1 MHRARLLPSGGMMG
15 DQLRKW
21 DELEHRL
28 HHFCS
33 TEKSKFQ
40 KCSFFV
46 HTQIWESFFTVF
58 YNMQFTCIHAY
69 IFVFC
74 VWVWM
79 FIICTFW
86 MQYTIITHLHNCSN
100 RKILRNQW
108 KFVYTIHLAL
118 SNWNNRN
125 KFRK

>member
-46 HTQIWESFFTVF
+46 HTQIWESFFTV
-58 YNMQFTCIHAY
+58 NLHAFMHTY
-69 IFVFC
+69 LYFVC
-74 VWVWM
+74 EYE
-79 FIICTFW
+79 C
-86 MQYTIITHLHNCSN
+86 L
-100 RKILRNQW
+100 L
-108 KFVYTIHLAL
+108 FVHFECNLQ
-118 SNWNNRN
+118 
-125 KFRK
+125 